1 MGNVIYPKAKEGMLS
16 GAINLTTDTVKAAL
30 VDAASYTYSA
40 THQFLSD
47 VPTRISDSAAVT
59 GKTVTNGQ
67 FDCSDPV
74 FTAVAAGG
82 PHEYVI
88 FYVDTGVAATSE
100 LLCFIDTATG
110 LPVTPNGTDIT
121 VQIGS
126 YVFAI

>member
-1 MGNVIYPKAKEGMLS
+1 MANVIYPKCKEGLLS

-30 VDAASYTYSA
+30 VDSGSYTYSA
-40 THQFLSD
+40 AHQFLSD

-59 GKTVTNGQ
+59 SKTVTNGQ

-74 FTAVAAGG
+74 FSAVAAGG
-82 PHEYVI
+82 PHEYII
-88 FYVDTGVAATSE
+88 FYVDSGVAATSE
-100 LLCFIDTATG
+100 LLAFIDTATG

-121 VQIGS
+121 VVIGS

>member
-1 MGNVIYPKAKEGMLS
+1 MANVIYPKAKEGMLS

-88 FYVDTGVAATSE
+88 FYVDTSVAATSE